1 MSAANLTERF
11 PSLTPEVLGTLAQL
25 PVNLTK
31 LAELPVGEDPIGAVM
46 LQLYEG
52 VWPKNKNGIPV
63 RPMADQGN
71 LVKNF
76 SWAITII
83 MLVVVCVRMHSRFW
97 HTRMAG
103 WEDYMTI
110 PAVVSTIKLP
120 EDE

>member
-1 MSAANLTERF
+1 MSAANLTELH
-11 PSLTPEVLGTLAQL
+11 PVLTPEVLGVLSQL
-25 PVNLTK
+25 PINITK
-31 LAELPVGEDPIGAVM
+31 LAELPAGEDPIGAVM

-52 VWPKNKNGIPV
+52 VWPKDANGIPI
-63 RPMADQGN
+63 RPTADQGP

-103 WEDYMTI
+103 WEDYLTI